1 MPVRSGQLLSTDA
14 ELRAALEGVR
24 TIAVLGMKGPDRGG
38 PAWTVPRYLHQQG
51 FRVIPV
57 GPACSE
63 AFGVAGKVDLDA
75 VGESVDL
82 LNVFRRSDA
91 LMGHLPEIL
100 RLRPRL
106 VWLQLGIRSAPFAS
120 ALAEAGIDLVED
132 RCLFV
137 EHARLF

>member
-1 MPVRSGQLLSTDA
+1 MPLPAGRLLSTDA
-14 ELRAALEGVR
+14 ELRAALAGIR

-63 AFGVAGKVDLDA
+63 AFGIPGKPDLDA
-75 VGESVDL
+75 LGEPVDL

-106 VWLQLGIRSAPFAS
+106 VWLQLGIRSENFAS